1 MSTHTPDGTPPQRG
15 LKIKSPGQKSQGLK
29 IVAPGSES
37 HQLKMIKPSSDN
49 SHQLKIKTPSSI
61 HPDNASEQLEEIE
74 SFDPLATYVQHQE
87 TLYDMEERKRTEII
101 EQEEKLRKLEEMQE
115 QRLRELEERLELE
128 RKKLQEEKMKFEHA
142 KREEEVR
149 HQEEEEFI
157 KKHEREDEKRWIEYE
172 EKIKQE
178 EELKK
183 KLEELEKNKEELN
196 QPVDKDPAETT
207 KDETLEEEVDP
218 TDDAPIT
225 LEKKR
230 HTDTSTCKAIN
241 PLNSEASS
249 QSAQEELLKHTVDV
263 DREELLKTDKEEE
276 QTLPSSESGI
286 KEEENTPDHDPQKT
300 LVQLDPYAINPDEL
314 DTDTDYIEEENT
326 HEAIPLNEQLA
337 RTTGGFT
344 PCFYVIDEKGIRMT
358 PIEEDDVIFNFGRGK
373 DNECIINDKSISE
386 TQMRAIHFKG
396 RWTFMD
402 TGVRDT
408 LSFNGIKSRQLTTTS
423 ESRTAIKC
431 GNSWIIHVGLD
442 SSKSEGTDT
451 QILKRSILNNIPE
464 PYVDDACVTLS
475 YRNKARS
482 STMAPILAGS
492 HASCDFRMEILKPF
506 HFIIYWSQVGL
517 YMEDLTKGH
526 PGVFL
531 GDRRISGN
539 TGISHTISITAG
551 KTRFDVVVT
560 GTQDTHRQALAD
572 AHNNKQRLKLMP
584 VSSQLSPIIL
594 TPGLRNLVIGRNEES
609 DLMIKDISVS
619 RRHAKI
625 SIRDKSVML
634 EDLKSINGT
643 KVNLEK
649 VKRSIVVP
657 GDVVT
662 IGNVSFLLCYEELSR
677 TAQ

>member
-1 MSTHTPDGTPPQRG
+1 MSTHTPDNTPPKRG
-15 LKIKSPGQKSQGLK
+15 LKIKSQGLK
-29 IVAPGSES
+29 IVSPGTEQ
-37 HQLKMIKPSSDN
+37 HQLKMIKPSSQEN
-49 SHQLKIKTPSSI
+49 THQLKIKSPSS
-61 HPDNASEQLEEIE
+61 HQPQNAAEQLQEIE
-74 SFDPLATYVQHQE
+74 SIDPLATYVQHQE
-87 TLYDMEERKRTEII
+87 TLYDMEERKRTAII

-115 QRLRELEERLELE
+115 QRLLELEERLEQE

-142 KREEEVR
+142 KREEELR
-149 HQEEEEFI
+149 HKKEEDFI
-157 KKHEREDEKRWIEYE
+157 KEHEREDEKRWVEYE
-172 EKIKQE
+172 EKIKKE

-183 KLEELEKNKEELN
+183 KLEEFENSNAPDQNEDSSIETDDETEEL
-196 QPVDKDPAETT
+196 
-207 KDETLEEEVDP
+207 DP
-218 TDDAPIT
+218 TDDAPVK

-230 HTDTSTCKAIN
+230 HTDTSTCKAIS
-241 PLNSEASS
+241 PITTEVS
-249 QSAQEELLKHTVDV
+249 QSPQEELLKHTVDA
-263 DREELLKTDKEEE
+263 DRDELLKLDENSKK
-276 QTLPSSESGI
+276 TLPSSDSPAE
-286 KEEENTPDHDPQKT
+286 KEAQTPQDSQKT
-300 LVQLDPYAINPDEL
+300 LVQLDPFAIDPDKVDDI
-314 DTDTDYIEEENT
+314 DTEFIEDENT
-326 HEAIPLNEQLA
+326 HEAIPLDEQKA
-337 RTTGGFT
+337 KTTGGFT

-358 PIEEDDVIFNFGRGK
+358 PIEDDDVIFNFGRGK
-373 DNECIINDKSISE
+373 NNECLINDKSISE

-402 TGVRDT
+402 TGVRDA

-442 SSKSEGTDT
+442 SSKYDETDT
-451 QILKRSILNNIPE
+451 QLLKRSILANIPQ

-492 HASCDFRMEILKPF
+492 HASCDFRMESLKPF

-539 TGISHTISITAG
+539 TGIPHTISITAG

-560 GTQDTHRQALAD
+560 GTQDTHRQSLAD

-584 VSSQLSPIIL
+584 VSSQLPPIIL

-677 TAQ
+677 AAQ